1 MNRSRL
7 ARVAVTTASAVLPTT
22 VLLTTVL
29 LTSAAGATV
38 AAAAVPASA
47 TGLRDVTAEQCRG
60 AGGHVEGSGYC
71 VDALGDDT
79 WGQPVDGQAIN
90 PDPRPGEE

>member
-7 ARVAVTTASAVLPTT
+7 ARVAATTASV
-22 VLLTTVL
+22 VLLTT
-29 LTSAAGATV
+29 AAGA
-38 AAAAVPASA
+38 AAAAAPAAA

-71 VDALGDDT
+71 TEAVGDDA
-79 WGQPVDGQAIN
+79 WGQPIDYQAIN
-90 PDPRPGEE
+90 PDPRPGDE

>member
-7 ARVAVTTASAVLPTT
+7 ARVAASTASV
-22 VLLTTVL
+22 VLLATAAST
-29 LTSAAGATV
+29 AAGAAV
-38 AAAAVPASA
+38 SAAAAPASA
-47 TGLRDVTAEQCRG
+47 TGLRDVTSEQCRS

-71 VDALGDDT
+71 VDALGDDA

>member
-1 MNRSRL
+1 MNRSLL
-7 ARVAVTTASAVLPTT
+7 ARVAATTASAVL
-22 VLLTTVL
+22 LT
-29 LTSAAGATV
+29 AAGA
-38 AAAAVPASA
+38 AAATAAPAAA
-47 TGLRDVTAEQCRG
+47 TGLRDVTADQCRG

-71 VDALGDDT
+71 VDAAGDDA